1 MEIKVY
7 TISNIIQKNVISCK
21 YKIYSFNREQQCTT
35 AAEGYSLIFGYG
47 LVLLRSPI
55 GGASVALC
63 SSTPRVLSGVYAL
76 LGPPL

>member
-1 MEIKVY
+1 MGDMAE
-7 TISNIIQKNVISCK
+7 QPVI
-21 YKIYSFNREQQCTT
+21 R
-35 AAEGYSLIFGYG
+35 GYSLIFGYG
-47 LVLLRSPI
+47 VVLLRSPM